1 MGAKVGGWRA
11 VLAPLQAQ
19 AELGLCPTFS
29 LLEGQPAALSS
40 LLSLPPAHSPPR
52 FWLSPEQ
59 GGGVQGREPLGGT
72 QAPEQLLLSSFTR
85 AASLPLGAAGSD
97 VDVLWGLGRS
107 F

>member
-1 MGAKVGGWRA
+1 MEVPWVKWLLRGQDSPRWVPKLGGWRA

-59 GGGVQGREPLGGT
+59 GGGVQGREPLGS
-72 QAPEQLLLSSFTR
+72 P
-85 AASLPLGAAGSD
+85 
-97 VDVLWGLGRS
+97 
-107 F
+107 